1 MGIPC
6 EVNLRSRKRPFYKV
20 SEEVFDY
27 SIKLLRR
34 FVPEERLPELTV
46 SNIKAVLHQLDHT
59 PSEPLL
65 PSDRVHT
72 VNTEQDDTY
81 GPQPDT
87 ESHQEVMEAA
97 EHPLLREEMG
107 CLVLDSL
114 GKYRRIASISC
125 YANCR

>member
-34 FVPEERLPELTV
+34 FVPEEQLPELTV
-46 SNIKAVLHQLDHT
+46 SNIKSVLHQLDHA
-59 PSEPLL
+59 PVESLL
-65 PSDRVHT
+65 ASDRVHT
-72 VNTEQDDTY
+72 VDTEHHDTHE
-81 GPQPDT
+81 PQPDV

-114 GKYRRIASISC
+114 GKYRKVSHEL
-125 YANCR
+125 